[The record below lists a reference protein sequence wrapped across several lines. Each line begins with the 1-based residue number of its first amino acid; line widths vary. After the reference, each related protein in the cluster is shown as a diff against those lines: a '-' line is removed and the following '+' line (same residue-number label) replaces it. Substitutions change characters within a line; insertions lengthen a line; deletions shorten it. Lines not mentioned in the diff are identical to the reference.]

1 MGRGPG
7 HARFWS
13 PGRDA
18 VFCCVRDGKPFRALS
33 EREGIS
39 VFKGLFTLAAARKW
53 PSGIHR

>member
-1 MGRGPG
+1 MLAFGVQGEML
-7 HARFWS
+7 
-13 PGRDA
+13 
-18 VFCCVRDGKPFRALS
+18 VFCCAWDGKPFGALS